1 MGANGTNP
9 YANAVD
15 EAEGLDKIED
25 LQNHEQEEIYD
36 KAANIL
42 EAFFDIED
50 GEVENLAPQVRTS
63 QSRSCQGPYPAI
75 CQCILCKPQRGPAAG
90 ERVLQSVRAHAA
102 DTMSRPS
109 AQ

>member
-1 MGANGTNP
+1 MGEGEKELMGANGTNP
-9 YANAVD
+9 YANMVD

-50 GEVENLAPQVRTS
+50 GEVENLAPQVCTLLACSKGTS
-63 QSRSCQGPYPAI
+63 RQ
-75 CQCILCKPQRGPAAG
+75 
-90 ERVLQSVRAHAA
+90 
-102 DTMSRPS
+102 
-109 AQ
+109 